1 MQILL
6 ELRDLYGNS
15 DIRVIETDN
24 LWCYDFAY
32 RDRKILKL
40 DITAVSTVKSSQIL
54 LFWNVDKNKT
64 INWRVII
71 ESEDLSSVCI
81 ETNQYIGR

>member
-24 LWCYDFAY
+24 LWYYDFAY

>member
-24 LWCYDFAY
+24 LWYYDFAY

-64 INWRVII
+64 IKWRVII